1 MLIARFA
8 SRRES
13 TSWRSISARWL
24 LVACALTGLLCPL
37 SATAQPA
44 ANGAAAAVPNGAPA
58 GRIVLLLPA
67 RASRFGDAGEAIRR
81 GFLAARQVAGDS
93 TPVDVIE
100 TDESSAQ
107 LLAALASVHERGA
120 DVVVGPLTRDA
131 VNVLADA
138 KRDDMP
144 AVTLNFPDRET
155 LPPSLL
161 AFGFSIEQEA
171 RQIARTALG
180 ANEDAAS
187 PPLAPGPAQ
196 RLLIVGG
203 RGALDRRM
211 AAAFRRALIELGQE
225 PEVEEPSFDAGGLN
239 EFSARQKDRAYDSV
253 FLALGA
259 REATQVRPR
268 LTKVQKFWATSQ
280 VNPGGV
286 MAEALAGQ
294 LAGVRF
300 ADMPWLI
307 EPEQPKVASYPRLRA
322 ESGTPPPSVESE
334 RLYALGIDAYRVAK
348 IWSTGSTQFELA
360 GVTGHLQVDRS
371 RSARVERFPVF
382 AVFRGGRIQREQ
394 PAP

>member
-1 MLIARFA
+1 M
-8 SRRES
+8 
-13 TSWRSISARWL
+13 SARLPWGAG
-24 LVACALTGLLCPL
+24 LVLACALTGPL

-44 ANGAAAAVPNGAPA
+44 ANGTAGATNGAPA

-81 GFLAARQVAGDS
+81 GFLAARQVAGDP
-93 TPVDVIE
+93 TRVDVIE

-107 LLAALASVHERGA
+107 LLAALASVREHGA

-155 LPPSLL
+155 LPQSLL

-171 RQIARTALG
+171 RQIARAALG

-187 PPLAPGPAQ
+187 PPLAPGPVQ
-196 RLLIVGG
+196 RLLIVSG
-203 RGALDRRM
+203 RGPLDRRM
-211 AAAFRRALIELGQE
+211 AEAFRRALIELGQQ
-225 PEVEEPSFDAGGLN
+225 PDVDEPSFDAAGLN
-239 EFSARQKDRAYDSV
+239 EFGARQKDRAFDLV

-259 REATQVRPR
+259 REAALVRPR

-286 MAEALAGQ
+286 MADAMAGQ

-307 EPEQPKVASYPRLRA
+307 EPDQPRVAGYPRLHS
-322 ESGTPPPSVESE
+322 EPGTPPPSVETE

-348 IWSTGSTQFELA
+348 IWSSGSTQFELA
-360 GVTGHLQVDRS
+360 GVTGQLQVDRG

-382 AVFRGGRIQREQ
+382 AVFRAGRIQREQ